1 MNQTELAQAVQAFA
15 RVTVG
20 LTTLDEEW
28 PRLEPDSIWRGYSD
42 TRDVFFRV
50 YQQLRDLASHIIQ
63 QRNADGPQIT
73 TAQRILAQHQ
83 IAYRDLYGAL
93 VGVSSDEFDRQPAP
107 EEWQLRAVLA
117 HIMRT
122 ERGFLSRIVYA
133 LQNNAEPLTEMPEE
147 QLIRFGRREAD
158 PIGSMGE
165 ILARFDALHDR
176 VLAELGPLGDEQ
188 LATPSLWWEGYPVE
202 IRFRMHRFDS
212 HLREHTIQ
220 VDKTLEGIGH
230 KLGEPERLLR
240 LIYQALGEVEGA
252 MIGLPDHVQTR
263 QAAVDIHAL
272 AADVQPAQAAAA
284 TEEELS
290 S

>member
-1 MNQTELAQAVQAFA
+1 MNKTELAQAVQAFA
-15 RVTVG
+15 RVAVSVTA
-20 LTTLDEEW
+20 LEEEW
-28 PRLEPDSIWRGYSD
+28 PRQEPDSLWRGYSE

-50 YQQLRDLASHIIQ
+50 YQELRDLASRIIQ
-63 QRNADGPQIT
+63 QRNADGPKIT

-83 IAYRDLYGAL
+83 IAYRDLCGAL
-93 VGVSSDEFDRQPAP
+93 VGVTSEEFDRQPAP

-122 ERGFLSRIVYA
+122 ERGFLARIVYA
-133 LQNNAEPLTEMPEE
+133 LQNNTEPPTVMPDE
-147 QLIRFGRREAD
+147 QLIHFGRREAD

-165 ILARFDALHDR
+165 IMARFDALHDR
-176 VLAELGPLGDEQ
+176 VLAELGPLNDEQ

-230 KLGEPERLLR
+230 KPAEPARLLR

-252 MIGLPDHVQTR
+252 LIGLPDYEQMQQV
-263 QAAVDIHAL
+263 AADINAL
-272 AADVQPAQAAAA
+272 AADVQPIQPAASADG
-284 TEEELS
+284 
-290 S
+290 

>member
-20 LTTLDEEW
+20 LTTLEQEW
-28 PRLEPDSIWRGYSD
+28 PRQEPDGLWRGYSD

-50 YQQLRDLASHIIQ
+50 YQELRQLASHIIQ
-63 QRNADGPQIT
+63 QRNADGPKIT

-83 IAYRDLYGAL
+83 VAYRELWGAL
-93 VGVSSDEFDRQPAP
+93 VGVATDEFDRQPTP
-107 EEWQLRAVLA
+107 DEWQLRAVMA

-122 ERGFLSRIVYA
+122 ERGFLARIMYA
-133 LQNNAEPLTEMPEE
+133 LEQKNIEPLSVMPDEH
-147 QLIRFGRREAD
+147 LNRYGRREAD

-165 ILARFDALHDR
+165 IMARYDALHDR
-176 VLAELGPLGDEQ
+176 VLGELGPLSDEQ
-188 LATPSLWWEGYPVE
+188 LTTPSLWWEGYPVE
-202 IRFRMHRFDS
+202 IKFRMHRFDS

-230 KLGEPERLLR
+230 KFSEPERLLR

-252 MIGLPDHVQTR
+252 LIGCPDDSSTR
-263 QAAVDIHAL
+263 QVTANINAL
-272 AADVQPAQAAAA
+272 AADVQPA
-284 TEEELS
+284 
-290 S
+290 